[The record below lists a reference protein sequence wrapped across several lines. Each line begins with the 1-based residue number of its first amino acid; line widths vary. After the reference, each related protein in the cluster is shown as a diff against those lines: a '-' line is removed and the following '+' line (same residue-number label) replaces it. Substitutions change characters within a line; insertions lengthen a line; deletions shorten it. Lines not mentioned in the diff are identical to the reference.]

1 MNVVRKKILLE
12 GEFGKEMGRE
22 ISCQSLCI
30 EIAYQ
35 KEIVYR
41 IHIAEEKEESTSFDD
56 FAQKV
61 FGELAEYFAGQ
72 RKEFTFAYAF
82 TGGTDFQNRVWQEIA
97 KIPYGETIS
106 YSELAKRAG
115 KPKAC
120 RGAARAC
127 HDNPLAFCVPCH
139 RVIAKSGVLQG
150 YGFGLPMKR
159 ALLNLEKL
167 WE

>member
-61 FGELAEYFAGQ
+61 FGELTEYFA
-72 RKEFTFAYAF
+72 
-82 TGGTDFQNRVWQEIA
+82 
-97 KIPYGETIS
+97 
-106 YSELAKRAG
+106 
-115 KPKAC
+115 
-120 RGAARAC
+120 
-127 HDNPLAFCVPCH
+127 
-139 RVIAKSGVLQG
+139 
-150 YGFGLPMKR
+150 
-159 ALLNLEKL
+159 
-167 WE
+167 